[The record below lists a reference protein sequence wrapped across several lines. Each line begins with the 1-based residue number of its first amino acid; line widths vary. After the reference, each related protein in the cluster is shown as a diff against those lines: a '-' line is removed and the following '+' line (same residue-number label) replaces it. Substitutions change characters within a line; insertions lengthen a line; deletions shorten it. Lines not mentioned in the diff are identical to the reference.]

1 MKWAGRGW
9 ACAVVMTA
17 TVAAAPAVAQELS
30 EKATMTFMEYAWT
43 LTPERFTKPNG
54 ETIIIDK
61 SKKGEIAI
69 PLDVAR
75 EVIRAGRL

>member
-1 MKWAGRGW
+1 MKWAGRVW
-9 ACAVVMTA
+9 ACAMAAVAV
-17 TVAAAPAVAQELS
+17 VAATPVGAQELS
-30 EKATMTFMEYAWT
+30 EKATRTFMEYAWT

-54 ETIIIDK
+54 ETILIDK
-61 SKKGEIAI
+61 TKRDAVLV